1 MNFFFLCLRV
11 YLGHCACKANRNS
24 RPRSVIFSENVL
36 TRHGSNSSTQE
47 VRQEDVMVKGPV
59 SISKQTSKQ
68 PPRVEAV
75 ALEAECFGN
84 VRKAQGLIP
93 SLT

>member
-1 MNFFFLCLRV
+1 
-11 YLGHCACKANRNS
+11 
-24 RPRSVIFSENVL
+24 
-36 TRHGSNSSTQE
+36 
-47 VRQEDVMVKGPV
+47 MVKGPV